1 MSGLS
6 VFQFNQI
13 KDFIKE
19 NIPGVKDDDIEFSLT
34 LLDALKSGRLHD
46 GYLLD
51 IEQIAQ
57 TDVDDI
63 GDITPIVTCVDVFP
77 KEAIWFILNKIHY

>member
-13 KDFIKE
+13 KDYIKE
-19 NIPGVKDDDIEFSLT
+19 NIPDVKDEDIEFSLT

-51 IEQIAQ
+51 IEQIAS

-63 GDITPIVTCVDVFP
+63 GDITPIVGCVDVHP
-77 KEAIWFILNKIHY
+77 KEAIQFILNKIY

>member
-1 MSGLS
+1 MSRLS
-6 VFQFNQI
+6 VFEFNQI
-13 KDFIKE
+13 KDYIKE
-19 NIPGVKDDDIEFSLT
+19 NIPGVKDDDIEFTLT

-51 IEQIAQ
+51 IDQIAS

-63 GDITPIVTCVDVFP
+63 GDITPIVACVDVHP
-77 KEAIWFILNKIHY
+77 KEAIWFILNKIY

>member
-19 NIPGVKDDDIEFSLT
+19 NIPDVKDDDIEFSLT

-51 IEQIAQ
+51 IEQIAS

-63 GDITPIVTCVDVFP
+63 GDITPVVGCVDVHP
-77 KEAIWFILNKIHY
+77 KEAIWFILNKIY